1 MRTPL
6 TWIAGAVAHL
16 VVLGVLGVLAGCSR
30 ESGEKSFFPLD
41 EGRTWT
47 YRVTKNI
54 DEATEPD
61 IDHLSF
67 TMKGPQKLESGLAE
81 RRHGDTGVDYFLR
94 SDEQGIYR
102 VGSRKT
108 LDENPKSDNPPRFVL
123 KKPFVVGTQWQADTV
138 PYLLQRR
145 NEVPKEVRYTS
156 KPIMMMYA
164 IAALDQKVE
173 TPAGQFEGCIKV
185 TGEAKIKLYVDAQFS
200 WRDIPL
206 LTTEWYCPGV
216 GLVRVERVESSPS
229 RFMRGGSQTLDL
241 MAYK

>member
-1 MRTPL
+1 MQTAL
-6 TWIAGAVAHL
+6 KSMTWTACALAL
-16 VVLGVLGVLAGCSR
+16 LGVLAGCSR
-30 ESGEKSFFPLD
+30 SDSEKSFFPLD
-41 EGRTWT
+41 QGRTWT

-67 TMKGPQKLESGLAE
+67 TMKGPQQLESGPVA
-81 RRHGDTGVDYFLR
+81 RRHSDNGVDYFLR

-102 VGSRKT
+102 VGSRNT
-108 LDENPKSDNPPRFVL
+108 LDENPKPDHPPRFVL
-123 KKPFVVGTQWQADTV
+123 KKPFVVGTQWQASTV

-156 KPIMMMYA
+156 KPIMMVYT
-164 IAALDQKVE
+164 IESLDQKVE

-185 TGEAKIKLYVDAQFS
+185 MGEAKIKLYVDAQLS

-206 LTTEWYCPGV
+206 FTSEWYCPGV
-216 GLVRVERVESSPS
+216 GLVRVERIEASPS
-229 RFMRGGSQTLDL
+229 KFMRGGNQTLDL
-241 MAYK
+241 IAFK